1 MSSRLE
7 VDQITCEY
15 SDQVAVRDLGF
26 EVEPGSLVCL
36 LGPSG
41 CGKTTVLR
49 SIAGF
54 HPLSSGEIRI
64 DGRLVSKPGY
74 NVPPEQRRVGMV
86 FQEHALFP
94 HLTARA
100 NIEAGLRGMAAA
112 ERDRLVDTMLDK
124 VGLAGY
130 GSRYPHELSGGQQQ
144 RIALA
149 RALAPR
155 PSLMLMDEPFSSLDL
170 DLREKLG
177 IEVHDLLKHE
187 GITSVL
193 VTHDQFDAFALAD
206 FVGVMR
212 GGEIVQWDTPY
223 RLYHEPRNRFVAD
236 FVGDGVFL
244 DGRIRDMHSIDTEL
258 GVVEGRSVE
267 RFLNDAEV
275 DVLIRPDDIVPSDR
289 PRCHATVVRKAF
301 KGAEIL
307 YTLRLSSGA
316 EVLSLFPSH
325 DDHPIGARV
334 GIRLNAEHL
343 VVFPK

>member
-1 MSSRLE
+1 MSARLE
-7 VDQITCEY
+7 VDSITCEY
-15 SDQVAVRDLGF
+15 ADQVAVRELSF
-26 EVEPGSLVCL
+26 TVEPGSLICL

-49 SIAGF
+49 AIAGF
-54 HPLSSGEIRI
+54 HPLSNGEIRM
-64 DGRLVSKPGY
+64 DGRMMSRIGHS
-74 NVPPEQRRVGMV
+74 VPPEQRRVGMV

-94 HLTARA
+94 HLTAGQ
-100 NIEAGLRGMAAA
+100 NVEAGLRNMRAT
-112 ERDRLVDTMLDK
+112 ERGTLVNSLLEK
-124 VGLAGY
+124 VGLVGY

-155 PSLMLMDEPFSSLDL
+155 PSLLLMDEPFSSLDL

-177 IEVHDLLKHE
+177 IEVHDLLKRE

-223 RLYHEPRNRFVAD
+223 RLYHEPQSRFVAD
-236 FVGDGVFL
+236 FVGDGVFV
-244 DGRIRDMHSIDTEL
+244 DGRIRDPHSIETEL
-258 GVVEGRSVE
+258 GVVEGRSV
-267 RFLNDAEV
+267 RDFLNDAEV
-275 DVLIRPDDIVPSDR
+275 DVLIRPDDIVPSDSPQIR
-289 PRCHATVVRKAF
+289 ARVVRKAF

-307 YTLRLSSGA
+307 YTLKLASGA

-325 DDHPIGARV
+325 DDHQLGDEV